1 MYSTLVFHIYSYNWN
16 YAYLKNEIKQKKYFH
31 YSCWKIKLIMFIIF
45 EYVDFVTAVHSGAA
59 VKELECNILC
69 LGNNSSTNFYWFN
82 LWESNFHF
90 QHCGKHH

>member
-1 MYSTLVFHIYSYNWN
+1 MYTTVVFHIYSCNWN
-16 YAYLKNEIKQKKYFH
+16 YAYLKNEIKQKN
-31 YSCWKIKLIMFIIF
+31 IFIIFVRKWNELCLLFF

-59 VKELECNILC
+59 VKELDCNILR

-82 LWESNFHF
+82 LWEGNFHF